1 MDRRENV
8 GTTNSQKEI
17 KNQYGNL
24 LLYMVRKINKHKYT
38 HIGYKW
44 N

>member
-1 MDRRENV
+1 MGRRENV
-8 GTTNSQKEI
+8 GITNSQKEI
-17 KNQYGNL
+17 KNKYENL
-24 LLYMVRKINKHKYT
+24 LLYMVPKINKHKYT